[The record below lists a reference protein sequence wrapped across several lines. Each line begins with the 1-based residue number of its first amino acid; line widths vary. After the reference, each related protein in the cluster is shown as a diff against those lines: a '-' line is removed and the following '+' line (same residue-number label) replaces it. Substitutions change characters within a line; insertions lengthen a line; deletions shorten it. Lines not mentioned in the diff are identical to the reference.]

1 MGFDLYGLSP
11 SGEEKP
17 DFPVSGREEE
27 IKAYF
32 AWQDNTKGSYYR
44 QNVWGWKPVW
54 EYVSAFCGYILS
66 IKDLQRGYFNDGLK
80 ISKTKANRIA
90 GRINKLNK
98 NGSLEEYVK
107 ARNKIIERMP
117 DEECDICK
125 GTGGRKKPPEIG
137 PGDVKCNGCSG
148 EGTRR
153 PFAVNYMGYKD
164 DIIEFGEFCKHSGG
178 FTIL

>member
-1 MGFDLYGLSP
+1 MGFDLYGLAP

-17 DFPVSGREEE
+17 DYPINGSEED

-32 AWQDNTKGSYYR
+32 AWQDNTKGSYFR
-44 QNVWGWKPVW
+44 QNVWGWRPIW
-54 EYVSAFCGYILS
+54 EYVTAFCGDILS
-66 IKDLQRGYFNDGLK
+66 SKDLQRGSFNEGHK

-90 GRINKLNK
+90 GRISKLNK

-107 ARNKIIERMP
+107 ARNKIIDRMP

-125 GTGGRKKPPEIG
+125 GTGFRKEPPQIG
-137 PGDVKCNGCSG
+137 PGDVKCNGCDG
-148 EGTRR
+148 KGTQR
-153 PFAVNYMGYKD
+153 PFAVNYIAYKD
-164 DIIEFGEFCKHSGG
+164 DIIEFGEFCRHSGG